1 MAASIV
7 QPRLAI
13 SYRTTWSVAQI
24 ILEHFSHAKEAP
36 TFTIRAI
43 PDTQDVMIWM
53 SKRTFEWLR
62 RGLELDPRAH
72 KEEQ

>member
-7 QPRLAI
+7 QPKLVI
-13 SYRTTWSVAQI
+13 HYRTTWSAAKI
-24 ILEHFSHAKEAP
+24 ILEHFARAEEAP

-53 SKRTFEWLR
+53 SKRTFDWLR
-62 RGLELDPRAH
+62 RVLELDPRAH
-72 KEEQ
+72 